1 MFETYEKPIQLKSM
15 EKEKGIVKIRY
26 NKLFKKLKIKV
37 YFRNKKVYSG
47 VEKIDNKKKLEL
59 LQVVRNKNVSYYKE
73 FSLYPPLSGFNCTV
87 SAYDEKGKQVGNDL
101 NGYAFKDFLDG
112 TDEKIE
118 KIIVQR
124 KIKNA

>member
-15 EKEKGIVKIRY
+15 GKEKGIVKIRY

-47 VEKIDNKKKLEL
+47 EEKIDDKKSLEL
-59 LQVVRNKNVSYYKE
+59 LEVVRNKDVSYYKE
-73 FSLYPPLSGFNCTV
+73 LSYYSVYSGLNSIV
-87 SAYDEKGKQVGNDL
+87 IAYDENNEQVGNDL
-101 NGYAFKDFLDG
+101 NGYAFKDFISG
-112 TDEKIE
+112 TDKKIE

-124 KIKNA
+124 SIKNA

>member
-15 EKEKGIVKIRY
+15 GKEKGIVKIRY
-26 NKLFKKLKIKV
+26 NKLFKRLKIKV

-47 VEKIDNKKKLEL
+47 EEKIDNKKQLEL
-59 LQVVRNKNVSYYKE
+59 LEVVRNKDVSYYKE
-73 FSLYPPLSGFNCTV
+73 LSYYSAYSGLNCTV
-87 SAYDEKGKQVGNDL
+87 IAYDEKEKQIGNDL
-101 NGYAFKDFLDG
+101 SAYFFKAFISG
-112 TDEKIE
+112 TDKKIE